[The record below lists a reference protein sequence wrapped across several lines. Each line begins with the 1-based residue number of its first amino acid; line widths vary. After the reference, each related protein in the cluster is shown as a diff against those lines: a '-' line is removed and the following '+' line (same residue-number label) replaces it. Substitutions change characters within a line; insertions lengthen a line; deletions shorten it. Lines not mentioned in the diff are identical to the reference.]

1 MKLKKNFLKVSN
13 KIKSP
18 CTDVYD
24 FHVQT
29 KIFGTNLWSDPDPAK
44 WFGSGSCNMV
54 RIRIR
59 NSAKNFYSSFRRN

>member
-1 MKLKKNFLKVSN
+1 MKLKKNILKVSN

-29 KIFGTNLWSDPDPAK
+29 KIFGTNLWSDPNPNPDP
-44 WFGSGSCNMV
+44 S
-54 RIRIR
+54 
-59 NSAKNFYSSFRRN
+59 Y